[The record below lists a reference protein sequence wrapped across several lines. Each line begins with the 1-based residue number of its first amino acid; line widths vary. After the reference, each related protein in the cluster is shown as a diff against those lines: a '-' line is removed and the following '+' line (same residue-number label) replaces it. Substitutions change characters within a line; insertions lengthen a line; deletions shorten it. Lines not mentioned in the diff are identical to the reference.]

1 MADQDWKP
9 VNIGNG
15 KTAAAENKAKKPI
28 FVPAAGQPRIIKT
41 EDGEEVVQS
50 KKISSVTAQ
59 AIMQARTSKNLT
71 QKELATKC
79 NLDVKIIS
87 DCEKVGTKYNC
98 EHVNKI
104 AKILGVKIPR
114 E

>member
-9 VNIGNG
+9 VNVGNG
-15 KTAAAENKAKKPI
+15 KAARAEIQAKKPM
-28 FVPAAGQPRIIKT
+28 FVQAAGQPRIIKT
-41 EDGEEVVQS
+41 EDGEEIVQS
-50 KKISSVTAQ
+50 KKIISATAQ
-59 AIMQARTSKNLT
+59 AIMQARVSKNMT

-79 NLDVKIIS
+79 SLDVKIIS

-98 EHVNKI
+98 ENVNKI

>member
-15 KTAAAENKAKKPI
+15 KAAIAENKAKKPI
-28 FVPAAGQPRIIKT
+28 FVPATGQPRIIKT

-59 AIMQARTSKNLT
+59 AIMQARTSKKMT

>member
-1 MADQDWKP
+1 MDSQDWKP

-15 KTAAAENKAKKPI
+15 KAKQAEIQAKKPVFI
-28 FVPAAGQPRIIKT
+28 PGAGQPKITTT
-41 EDGEEVVQS
+41 EDGEEIVQS
-50 KKISSVTAQ
+50 KKMTSTTTQ
-59 AIMQARTSKNLT
+59 AIMQARTAKNLT

-79 NLDVKIIS
+79 SLDVKIIS
-87 DCEKVGTKYNC
+87 DCEKIGTKYNW

-104 AKILGVKIPR
+104 AKVLGVKIPR